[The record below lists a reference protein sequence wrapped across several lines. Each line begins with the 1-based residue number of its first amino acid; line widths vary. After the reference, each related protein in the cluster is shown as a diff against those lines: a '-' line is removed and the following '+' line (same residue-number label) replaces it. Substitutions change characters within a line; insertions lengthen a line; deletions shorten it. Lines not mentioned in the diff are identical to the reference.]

1 MRWVVMTLVFII
13 GLQAQTIK
21 PYTSIEASGNVV
33 DIVVMDNMLLVST
46 DSGTIESYR
55 IDTKEQMMKVEFA
68 MITDFMGDEIYPKVF
83 STDYFKSLDRYL
95 AVVQGVTGSRELFV
109 IKDGIKTKL
118 INEKEGL
125 FISKAKFVDEN
136 HIIIALLSNEYIL
149 FDIENKKK
157 IYRTHVSYSHF
168 SDFMLSLDKSILAG
182 GSESGE
188 ITILDV
194 YSGKIIKTLKGGNV
208 DNLYKVD
215 IKNGKVLGAGQDRR
229 GIVYDM
235 DSGSFVRFDAEFLIY
250 AGALS
255 PSAKRAAFA
264 FTENNY
270 IVVFDLAS
278 EVKIYTLK
286 GQKTTLNSIVFI
298 DEDTI
303 VSGSDDKHIMIWK
316 LK

>member
-1 MRWVVMTLVFII
+1 MRYLVVILAFII
-13 GLQAQTIK
+13 GLQAQIIK
-21 PYTSIEASGNVV
+21 PYTSIEASGNVI
-33 DIVVMDNMLLVST
+33 DIVISGNMLLVST

-55 IDTKEQMMKVEFA
+55 IDTKDRMMRVEFP
-68 MITDFMGDEIYPKVF
+68 MITDFMGDAIYPKIF
-83 STDYFKSLDRYL
+83 STDYLKSLDKYL

-118 INEKEGL
+118 IDEKERL

-136 HIIIALLSNEYIL
+136 RIIIALLSNEYIL
-149 FDIENKKK
+149 FDIEKKKK
-157 IYRTHVSYSHF
+157 IYRLHVSYSHF
-168 SDFMLSLDKSILAG
+168 SDFMLSEDKSMLVG

-188 ITILDV
+188 ITVLDV
-194 YSGKIIKTLKGGNV
+194 QSGKIIKTLKGGNV
-208 DNLYKVD
+208 DNIYKVD
-215 IKNGKVLGAGQDRR
+215 TKSGKALGAGQDRR
-229 GIVYDM
+229 GIVYDIE
-235 DSGSFVRFDAEFLIY
+235 SGSFVRFDAEFLIY

-278 EVKIYTLK
+278 QEKIYTLK

-303 VSGSDDKHIMIWK
+303 VSGSDDRFIMIWK
-316 LK
+316 LN